1 MFSVRLRHVLFVLPL
16 VLLSYRSWS
25 QVDEGKKL
33 NVLFIAADD
42 LNNHLGAYGHPV
54 VKTPNLDRLIQRGVR
69 FDNAYCQYPLCSPSR
84 VSMLTGLRPDTTQI
98 FDLKTNFRDNL
109 PLVTTL
115 PEIFKNNGYYSAR
128 VGKIFHYGVPGDIGT
143 SGLDDPLS
151 WNAVVNPRGRD
162 KDEEYKLINLT
173 PNRGLG
179 SSLSWLEAEGTDE
192 EQTDGRVAG
201 ETIRLIKENKDKP
214 FFIAAGFYR
223 PHCPFVAPKKYFDM
237 YPLEHIVLPQEPED
251 HIKNIPKPALWTDP
265 LYWGTD
271 ELQRKQVIRA
281 YYASI
286 TFMDAQ
292 VGKLLDALV
301 ENGLAHNT
309 IIVFLSDH
317 GYLLTEHGQ
326 WMKMSLFEESARVPL
341 VISMP
346 GAKGN
351 GKASSRI
358 VELIDVYP
366 TLAGLCGLNAPEYLA
381 GKNLAPLLEDPSRK
395 WDGIAHTQVLGYP
408 GKFMARSIRTERWRY
423 TEWGENGEHGVEL
436 YDHRKDPH
444 EYKNLAKKKRAK
456 KVNTALKAISGI

>member
-1 MFSVRLRHVLFVLPL
+1 MDISLRGILAVLMVA
-16 VLLSYRSWS
+16 LLSHTSWA
-25 QVDEGKKL
+25 QANEGKKF
-33 NVLFIAADD
+33 NVLFIASDD
-42 LNNHLGAYGHPV
+42 LNHHMGAYGHPV
-54 VKTPNLDRLIQRGVR
+54 VKTPNLDRLVARGVR

-84 VSMLTGLRPDTTQI
+84 VSMLTGLRPDTTGI

-109 PLVTTL
+109 PTVTTL
-115 PEIFKNNGYYSAR
+115 PELFRKNGYFSAR

-143 SGLDDPLS
+143 SGLDDPQS
-151 WNAVVNPRGRD
+151 WDTVVNPRGRD
-162 KDEEYKLINLT
+162 KDEEDKLINLT
-173 PNRGLG
+173 PKRGLG
-179 SSLSWLEAEGTDE
+179 SSLSWLEAEGSDE
-192 EQTDGRVAG
+192 EQTDAKVAG
-201 ETIRLIKENKDKP
+201 ETIRLIKENEDKP

-237 YPLEHIVLPQEPED
+237 YPLENIVLPREPAD
-251 HIKNIPKPALWTDP
+251 HIKNVPKPALWTDP
-265 LYWGTD
+265 LYWGLD

-292 VGKLLDALV
+292 VGKLLDALD
-301 ENGLAHNT
+301 ENGLSDNT
-309 IIVFLSDH
+309 IVVFLSDH

-341 VISMP
+341 IVSLP

-358 VELIDVYP
+358 VELVDVYP
-366 TLAGLCGLNAPEYLA
+366 TLAGLCGLDAPEYLA
-381 GKNLAPLLEDPSRK
+381 GKNLAPLLQDPSRK
-395 WDGIAHTQVLGYP
+395 WDGVAHTQVLGYP

-436 YDHRKDPH
+436 YDHRKDPR
-444 EYKNLAKKKRAK
+444 EWENLADERRARR
-456 KVNTALKAISGI
+456 VRERLREEL